1 METKEMLEAT
11 IAGLQ
16 EKVEQIT
23 KDLQMKQAEL
33 EDVNK
38 PELSKEQF
46 DIISD
51 AIRNGIYNTSFEED
65 NFDWEP
71 EFCGKEVQM
80 NYMTFE
86 GQDCLHENI
95 EEKIQNEFKIV
106 E

>member
-23 KDLQMKQAEL
+23 KDLQMKRAEL

-51 AIRNGIYNTSFEED
+51 AIRNGIDDTSFEEG

-71 EFCGKEVQM
+71 EFCGKEVQL
-80 NYMTFE
+80 NYLTFE
-86 GQDCLHENI
+86 GQDYLHENI
-95 EEKIQNEFKIV
+95 EERIQNEFKIV

>member
-11 IAGLQ
+11 ITGLQ

-51 AIRNGIYNTSFEED
+51 AIRNGIDDTSFEGD

-71 EFCGKEVQM
+71 EFYGKEVQISYM
-80 NYMTFE
+80 NFE
-86 GQDCLHENI
+86 GQDYLQENI